1 MGRGFA
7 NQMFL
12 TTALM
17 YALKIKPKNIVWSGK
32 QIFYYGGIH
41 EESPGG
47 VGRGIVKASFLSNEF
62 SEVHFNCWNRI
73 LIFL

>member
-32 QIFYYGGIH
+32 QIFFVMAEYTK
-41 EESPGG
+41 SLQG
-47 VGRGIVKASFLSNEF
+47 V
-62 SEVHFNCWNRI
+62 
-73 LIFL
+73 